1 MTTKFKSVIF
11 VFCTFVSAGSQGS
24 SEGLYYDIGGA
35 VPFSVSAGR
44 GYQPT
49 ALGLGVH
56 WNVASS
62 CSGFDIGATVSN
74 QLNGLTTGF
83 SNMMGSVI
91 QSATGAVAALPGMII
106 QRVNPGLYDML
117 QNGVLQGRVDFDAAK
132 LSCQSMSAAVADVAL
147 SGSWMQKASGEAW
160 DVASSVENDAVQ
172 AQQNAESSRGND
184 GVATIG
190 GVKKGGAGQEPI
202 KIVSDV
208 VYAGFNT
215 LHGRSNSASAAP
227 VSGGGNGWGSVSTG
241 IGDWAGAA
249 MKPMLP
255 ALSDCKGGMCTI
267 WNDPDE
273 AADWIT
279 EVLGETEIQLC
290 DGCEKSV
297 SRSGTGLNKKLELE
311 FDDVYSNLRDLV
323 SGSTAINANTLQ
335 SVSAGESLI
344 VNRKVIESVRSD
356 PAGDLLAQRLAS
368 EVAFARTITKAM
380 WARHTLM
387 AGINNSS
394 IAEAGEYTDLAQ
406 TKLEALNTEVS
417 MLKQEMEIRT
427 MLASNAASVLL
438 TRASNR
444 AINSS
449 NRESVIPESRLDSF
463 GAPK

>member
-1 MTTKFKSVIF
+1 MSTKFKSIVF
-11 VFCTFVSAGSQGS
+11 VFCAFVSAGSQGS

-35 VPFSVSAGR
+35 IPFSVSAGR
-44 GYQPT
+44 GYEPT
-49 ALGLGVH
+49 ALGLGVS
-56 WNVASS
+56 WNLSSS

-117 QNGVLQGRVDFDAAK
+117 QNGVLQGRVDFDSAK
-132 LSCQSMSAAVADVAL
+132 LSCQSITEAVAGSAL
-147 SGSWMQKASGEAW
+147 SGGWMQKAGGEAW
-160 DVASSVENDAVQ
+160 DTASSGQNDVVK
-172 AQQNAESSRGND
+172 AQQDAEASRGN
-184 GVATIG
+184 GGITTIG
-190 GVKKGGAGQEPI
+190 GLKKGGAGQEPI
-202 KIVSDV
+202 KIVSDI

-215 LHGRSNSASAAP
+215 LHGRSNPASGASI
-227 VSGGGNGWGSVSTG
+227 SGGGNGWGSVSTG
-241 IGDWAGAA
+241 VGDWAGAA
-249 MKPMLP
+249 MQPTLP

-267 WNDPDE
+267 WEDPDE
-273 AADWIT
+273 ATNWISD
-279 EVLGETEIQLC
+279 VLGETEVRLC
-290 DGCEKSV
+290 DGCEKTSTTP
-297 SRSGTGLNKKLELE
+297 GTGLNKKLETE
-311 FDDVYSNLRDLV
+311 FDDVYSSLRDLV

-335 SVSAGESLI
+335 DVSAGDSLV

-387 AGINNSS
+387 AGINDPN
-394 IAEAGEYTDLAQ
+394 ITENGEYTDLAQ
-406 TKLEALNTEVS
+406 AKLDALNTEVS